1 MENLIKRI
9 LKEYIETSLDEVNPT
24 PHFLK
29 RMFVRL
35 RNGNDFIVVSSVM
48 VNDKVSRRE
57 IGALKLS
64 EETLNDIDR
73 RIDTILNT
81 DLPEN
86 LSFGIIVYNFD
97 VDIDDISYKTREDR
111 FETLRDVLKN
121 DANLYIMDRETKS
134 MGDTLFLIVKD
145 NNIVTAFFERSPNL
159 PSVKEKRN
167 LDYVITLDEL
177 SKFAVK

>member
-35 RNGNDFIVVSSVM
+35 RNSNDFIVVSSVM
-48 VNDKVSRRE
+48 VNNKVSRRE

-64 EETLNDIDR
+64 EETLNNIDR
-73 RIDTILNT
+73 KMDVVLNT

-86 LSFGIIVYNFD
+86 LIF
-97 VDIDDISYKTREDR
+97 
-111 FETLRDVLKN
+111 
-121 DANLYIMDRETKS
+121 
-134 MGDTLFLIVKD
+134 
-145 NNIVTAFFERSPNL
+145 
-159 PSVKEKRN
+159 
-167 LDYVITLDEL
+167 
-177 SKFAVK
+177 